1 MEYRSENVLD
11 GLKSYWGVRS
21 ESYSRQNIEE
31 LNNWKKDAW
40 RKLILRYAPPKG
52 KMRILDVGTGP
63 GFFAINLA
71 LEGHQV
77 SAVDVT
83 EEMLAHARENAEAYG
98 AEVNFILCDGGHL
111 PFADESFDLVVS
123 RNVLWNLERPE
134 EVLREWERVLTPGGR
149 MVYFDANWYL
159 YLFDEEQKARHDA
172 AHENYRRL
180 YPHAVHD
187 KIGSRKA
194 RYLEELAETLP
205 LSKEYRPKWDEE
217 ILRKL
222 GMEVRK
228 VLPNAGDLVWDAE
241 EKVHE
246 EATPLFM
253 ICAQKNAGAA

>member
-1 MEYRSENVLD
+1 MEQRAEKVLD

-40 RKLILRYAPPKG
+40 RQLILKYAPAKNHM
-52 KMRILDVGTGP
+52 KVLDVGTGP

-71 LEGHQV
+71 LAGHQV

-83 EEMLAHARENAEAYG
+83 EEMLIHAQENASAYG
-98 AEVNFILCDGGHL
+98 AEADFVLYDGEHL
-111 PFADESFDLVVS
+111 PFEDESFDLVVS
-123 RNVLWNLERPE
+123 RNVLWNLEKPDEALWEWKRILAPE
-134 EVLREWERVLTPGGR
+134 GR

-159 YLFDEEQKARHDA
+159 YLFDEEQRKRHDT
-172 AHENYRRL
+172 AHENYHRL

-187 KIGSRKA
+187 KIGSQKA
-194 RYLEELAETLP
+194 RFLEELAMTLP
-205 LSKEYRPKWDEE
+205 LSKEHRPKWDED
-217 ILRKL
+217 ILKKM
-222 GMEVRK
+222 GMNVIK
-228 VLPNAGDLVWDAE
+228 ILPNAGELVWDEE

-253 ICAQKNAGAA
+253 ICAEKDKWIG